1 MGTALSGSREEHI
14 LAEKI
19 LYLDSDE
26 GTLEVV
32 EDFLQGESYACDVA
46 SSIEKALALLKE
58 NKYTLFMTELYLESG
73 NGIDVMK
80 EVLALDDEIACIVT
94 TGMMDVND
102 AVEVMRAG
110 ASDFLVK
117 PFHLGDLAFTVEK
130 TLERRRLLLENRRY
144 QSHLEERI
152 REAIAELEG
161 TNREL
166 RSTKEYLE
174 NLLNSSVD
182 TVLTSNMGRHITFVN
197 RAVLNMLGY
206 APWELKDMPL
216 ANLFRGGEDEIQ
228 GIYEKLKTGP
238 IQNYET
244 EMIHKEG
251 RHIPVMMSVSQV
263 RSEGDGESSVLSI
276 CRDITQQKQL
286 ENELKELTIKDGLT
300 DLYNQ
305 RYFHERLQVE
315 IERARRQAHPLS
327 LLLFDVDRFKE
338 YNDTK
343 GHLEGDKVLKGIG
356 DVVRECTRDY
366 VDIACRYGGDEFT
379 VILPETDEA
388 LARRIAER
396 IRTTFLARKFGDCTL
411 SIGVMTYRQ
420 DSTPQ
425 SFIRFADEM
434 MYGAKR
440 SGGNCV
446 VVYQRPENQLGE
458 LNEKTPDN
466 ISFRRTMEQGIRMK
480 FGICNEIFKE
490 WNDIERT
497 INYVKEV
504 GYDGLEIAPF
514 TLSQYVYDI
523 PESTRRDIVRFAE
536 QAQLEIL
543 GIHWV
548 FVGPDGVH
556 LTSPDADV
564 RAFTSKYLGD
574 LINFCGDVGGKVLI
588 FGSPKQRNIARDLTY
603 NQGFDF
609 AREIFESAMPLCEQ
623 RGVTICMEQLTH
635 WETNFCYTPE
645 QTVELIEAVNHPN
658 FQLLLDTKA
667 MSFLEEDRPAVIRK
681 YAKYLKHYHANDK
694 NLKGPGWGEVDFVPI
709 FNALRDIQ
717 YDRYVSVEVF
727 DFSDGPEAIAEK
739 SLNYLKRASTA
750 RRR

>member
-1 MGTALSGSREEHI
+1 MAEH
-14 LAEKI
+14 I
-19 LYLDSDE
+19 LYLDSDA

-32 EDFLQGESYACDVA
+32 EDFLRGESYACDTA
-46 SSIEKALALLKE
+46 ATPAEALERLRN
-58 NKYTLFMTELYLESG
+58 NKYTLFMTELYLTSG
-73 NGIDVMK
+73 NGIEVMK
-80 EVLALDDEIACIVT
+80 EALALDNELACIVT

-144 QSHLEERI
+144 QSSLEGRI
-152 REAIAELEG
+152 REAVAELE
-161 TNREL
+161 NANKEL
-166 RSTKEYLE
+166 RHTKEYLE

-182 TVLTSNMGRHITFVN
+182 TVITSNMEHKIVYVN
-197 RAVLNMLGY
+197 RGVTDMLGY
-206 APWELKDMPL
+206 APSELKDVPL
-216 ANLFRGGEDEIQ
+216 ARLFRGGDDEIRRL
-228 GIYEKLKTGP
+228 YEQLESGP
-238 IQNYET
+238 IQNYEA
-244 EMIHKEG
+244 EMIHKEE
-251 RHIPVMMSVSQV
+251 RHIPVMLSVSLV
-263 RSEGDGESSVLSI
+263 REQGGGEDSVLSI

-315 IERARRQAHPLS
+315 IERARRQSHPLS

-366 VDIACRYGGDEFT
+366 VDIGCRYGGDEFT

-388 LARRIAER
+388 LARKIAER
-396 IRTTFLARKFGDCTL
+396 IRTSFLARKFGECTL
-411 SIGVMTYRQ
+411 SVGVMTYRR

-440 SGGNCV
+440 AGGNCV
-446 VVYQRPENQLGE
+446 FVYQPK
-458 LNEKTPDN
+458 EKQIKSEDETPPSDTAQAAAGA
-466 ISFRRTMEQGIRMK
+466 RGGRMK
-480 FGICNEIFKE
+480 FGICSEIFKE
-490 WNDIERT
+490 WNDMERV
-497 INYVKEV
+497 INYVKET

-523 PESTRRDIVRFAE
+523 PASTRADIVRYAE
-536 QAQLEIL
+536 KAQLDIL

-548 FVGPDGVH
+548 FVGPEGVH
-556 LTSPDADV
+556 LTHPEPEV
-564 RAFTSKYLGD
+564 RAFTQKYMLD
-574 LINFCGDVGGKVLI
+574 LINFCGDVGGKVLV
-588 FGSPKQRNIARDLTY
+588 FGSPKQRNVAREISY
-603 NQGFDF
+603 NQAFDY
-609 AREIFESAMPLCEQ
+609 AREIFEATMPLCE
-623 RGVTICMEQLTH
+623 RRDVTICMEQLTH
-635 WETNFCYTPE
+635 WETNFCHTPE
-645 QTVELIEAVNHPN
+645 QTIELIEAVNHPN

-667 MSFLEEDRPAVIRK
+667 MSFLEEDRPEVIRK
-681 YAKYLKHYHANDK
+681 YGKYLRHYHANDA
-694 NLKGPGWGEVDFVPI
+694 NFKGPGWGDVDFVPI
-709 FNALRDIQ
+709 FDALRDIG
-717 YDRYVSVEVF
+717 YTGYVSVEVF
-727 DFSDGPEAIAEK
+727 KFEDGPEAIAEK
-739 SLNYLKRASTA
+739 SLNYLKRTSVA

>member
-1 MGTALSGSREEHI
+1 M
-14 LAEKI
+14 AEKI

-32 EDFLQGESYACDVA
+32 EDFLQGESYVCDVVN
-46 SSIEKALALLKE
+46 SREKALALLKE
-58 NKYTLFMTELYLESG
+58 NKYTLFMTELYLMSG
-73 NGIDVMK
+73 NGIEVMK
-80 EVLALDDEIACIVT
+80 QALEIDNELACIVT

-144 QSHLEERI
+144 QSSLEERV
-152 REAIAELEG
+152 REAVAELEG
-161 TNREL
+161 TNKEL

-182 TVLTSNMGRHITFVN
+182 TVLTSDMRLKIIYVN
-197 RAVLNMLGY
+197 RGVLKMLGY
-206 APWELKDMPL
+206 APWELKEVPI
-216 ANLFRGGEDEIQ
+216 ANLFRGGEDEILRL
-228 GIYEKLKTGP
+228 YEQLKSGP

-251 RHIPVMMSVSQV
+251 HHIPVMMSISQV
-263 RSEGDGESSVLSI
+263 REEGDNEGSVLSI

-315 IERARRQAHPLS
+315 IERARRQDHPLS

-356 DVVRECTRDY
+356 DVVRVCTRDY

-379 VILPETDEA
+379 VILPETDQA
-388 LARRIAER
+388 LARKIAER
-396 IRTTFLARKFGDCTL
+396 IRTSFLARKFGNCTL
-411 SIGVMTYRQ
+411 SIGVMTYLR

-440 SGGNCV
+440 AGGNCV
-446 VVYQRPENQLGE
+446 LVYQRPEIQMGE
-458 LNEKTPDN
+458 AKEKTPDN
-466 ISFRRTMEQGIRMK
+466 VIFRRLGEQGVKVK

-497 INYVKEV
+497 INYVKEI

-523 PESTRRDIVRFAE
+523 PDSTRKDIVRFAE
-536 QAQLEIL
+536 KAELDIL

-548 FVGPDGVH
+548 FVGPEGVH
-556 LTSPDADV
+556 LTHADPEV
-564 RAFTSKYLGD
+564 RAFTQKYLLD
-574 LINFCGDVGGKVLI
+574 LVNFCGDVGGKVLI
-588 FGSPKQRNIARDLTY
+588 FGSPKQRNVARDMTY
-603 NQGFDF
+603 NQAFDF
-609 AREIFESAMPLCEQ
+609 AREIFEAAMPLCEQ
-623 RGVTICMEQLTH
+623 RDVTICMEQLTH

-645 QTVELIEAVNHPN
+645 QTVELIEAVKHKN

-667 MSFLEEDRPAVIRK
+667 MSFLEKDRPAVIRK
-681 YAKYLKHYHANDK
+681 YATYLRHYHANDA
-694 NLKGPGWGEVDFVPI
+694 NLKGPGWGDVDFVPI
-709 FNALRDIQ
+709 FNALRDIH

-727 DFSDGPEAIAEK
+727 DFEDGPEAIAEK
-739 SLNYLKRASTA
+739 SLNYLRRASTT

>member
-1 MGTALSGSREEHI
+1 M
-14 LAEKI
+14 AEKI
-19 LYLDSDE
+19 LYLDSDV

-32 EDFLQGESYACDVA
+32 EDFLQGESYACDTA
-46 SSIEKALALLKE
+46 SSTEKALALLRD
-58 NKYTLFMTELYLESG
+58 NKYTLFMTELYLASG
-73 NGIDVMK
+73 SGIDFMK
-80 EVLALDDEIACIVT
+80 QVLELDSEMACIVT

-144 QSHLEERI
+144 QTSLEDRI
-152 REAIAELEG
+152 REAVAELE
-161 TNREL
+161 NANKEL

-182 TVLTSNMGRHITFVN
+182 TVLTSNMDFRVTYVN
-197 RAVLNMLGY
+197 RGVLDMLGY
-206 APWELKDMPL
+206 APWELKDVPL
-216 ANLFRGGEDEIQ
+216 ANLFRGGADEIAR
-228 GIYEKLKTGP
+228 IYEQLDRGP

-244 EMIHKEG
+244 EMIHKEE

-263 RSEGDGESSVLSI
+263 REQGDAENSVLSI

-300 DLYNQ
+300 NLYNQ

-315 IERARRQAHPLS
+315 IERARRQSHPLS

-379 VILPETDEA
+379 VILPETDQD

-396 IRTTFLARKFGDCTL
+396 IRTSFLARKFGNCTL
-411 SIGVMTYRQ
+411 SVGVMTYRQ

-440 SGGNCV
+440 AGGNCV
-446 VVYQRPENQLGE
+446 VVYQPQENKNLE
-458 LNEKTPDN
+458 KYEKTPDLVVLP
-466 ISFRRTMEQGIRMK
+466 RTGERGAFVK

-497 INYVKEV
+497 INYVKEI

-523 PESTRRDIVRFAE
+523 PDATRKDIVRFAE
-536 QAQLEIL
+536 KAQLDIL

-548 FVGPDGVH
+548 FVGPEGVH
-556 LTSPDADV
+556 LTHPDPEV
-564 RAFTSKYLGD
+564 RAFTSKYLLD
-574 LINFCGDVGGKVLI
+574 LVNFCGDVGGKVLI
-588 FGSPKQRNIARDLTY
+588 FGSPKQRNVARDLTY
-603 NQGFDF
+603 NQAFDF
-609 AREIFESAMPLCEQ
+609 AREIFEAAMPLCEQ
-623 RGVTICMEQLTH
+623 RDVTICMEQLTH
-635 WETNFCYTPE
+635 WETNFCHTPE
-645 QTVELIEAVNHPN
+645 QTVELIEAVDHPN

-667 MSFLEEDRPAVIRK
+667 MSFLEEDRPDVIRK
-681 YAKYLKHYHANDK
+681 HAKYLRHYHANDA
-694 NLKGPGWGEVDFVPI
+694 NLKGPGWGKVDFVPI
-709 FNALRDIQ
+709 FNALNDIN
-717 YDRYVSVEVF
+717 YHRYVSVEVF
-727 DFSDGPEAIAEK
+727 NFEDGPEAIAEK
-739 SLNYLKRASTA
+739 SLGYLKRASVG
-750 RRR
+750 RLR